1 MDPAFEQETEA
12 LAQILDQLDYFQVL
26 KLTQGAGPDQIQ
38 EAFHSESR
46 VYHPD
51 RYHSLP
57 ESTFKRDVG
66 RIYKRV
72 TESYYVLRDDRR
84 RAKYLSDLASP
95 DRDKKLRYTEESE
108 QESKQAAKKAVE
120 EQIGTTVKGRQLY
133 QQAVKDLQAER
144 GESAVRA
151 LKLAMTFEPQNERFK
166 AKLREAEKA
175 LSKGGPDF
183 RIR

>member
-1 MDPAFEQETEA
+1 VDPAFELETEA

-26 KLTQGAGPDQIQ
+26 KLTPDAGPDQIQ
-38 EAFHSESR
+38 EAFHLESR

-57 ESTFKRDVG
+57 DSPFKEQVG

-72 TESYYVLRDDRR
+72 TESYFVLRDDRK

-95 DRDKKLRYTEESE
+95 DRAKKLRYSEESE
-108 QESKQAAKKAVE
+108 LESKQAAKKAVE
-120 EQIGTTVKGRQLY
+120 EQIGTTPKGRQLY
-133 QQAVKDLQAER
+133 QQAIKDIEANRAEN
-144 GESAVRA
+144 AVRG
-151 LKLAMTFEPQNERFK
+151 LKLALTFEPQNERFK
-166 AKLREAEKA
+166 VKLREAEKA